1 MATPTDASR
10 ETSTDASPRQG
21 WWSRLTRSRTE
32 DEAAELQEQ
41 MRVDADPRVRP
52 IDCCTPGE
60 PVVVRGIVRSVT
72 LRPASTAPAVEIEL
86 DDGTGSISVVWLGR
100 RRIPGVDAG
109 RSMVVCGRM
118 TCNTEHPTIYNPRY
132 ELKPSTA

>member
-1 MATPTDASR
+1 MARSTASA
-10 ETSTDASPRQG
+10 ETQG

-32 DEAAELQEQ
+32 EEAAALQAQ
-41 MRVDADPRVRP
+41 LRVDADPRVRP
-52 IDCCTPGE
+52 IDRCTPGE

-72 LRPASTAPAVEIEL
+72 LRPRTTAPAVEIEL
-86 DDGTGSISVVWLGR
+86 DDGTGSVSVVWLGR

-109 RSMVVCGRM
+109 RSMVVCGRL

-132 ELKPSTA
+132 ELKPTAG